1 MAFEINLIS
10 LFFQASL
17 VVKLVLITLLLIS
30 FVSWWFIIE
39 KYITFKRAER
49 DIYEFN
55 KIFWTN
61 NDLEKIFTKLQRK
74 EKLIGLE
81 QVFVSGFKEFS
92 KKEKKPPNLDQIK
105 KILEITIS
113 RCEEEFSKRLPF
125 LSTAASVSPYIG
137 LFGTVWGIM
146 NAFGGLSQLTQVS
159 ITVVAPGI
167 SEALIATALGL
178 FAAIPA
184 LVSYNWNL
192 NKINSFVN
200 EYSNFSEEL
209 IIFFLTKLMRAKNPK
224 KYLAEINVIP
234 YVDIMLVLLL
244 IFMVTAPFIIQ
255 GINVDLPKVDS
266 APIDDFE
273 NNSLTI
279 SINSSGKYY
288 LELDTFKDQELT
300 LEKIENELKKIITSN
315 KVEVF
320 IRADSQVIFDDVAKL
335 MSSLQKLKPNS
346 INFLTEPKND

>member
-1 MAFEINLIS
+1 
-10 LFFQASL
+10 
-17 VVKLVLITLLLIS
+17 
-30 FVSWWFIIE
+30 
-39 KYITFKRAER
+39 
-49 DIYEFN
+49 
-55 KIFWTN
+55 
-61 NDLEKIFTKLQRK
+61 
-74 EKLIGLE
+74 
-81 QVFVSGFKEFS
+81 
-92 KKEKKPPNLDQIK
+92 
-105 KILEITIS
+105 
-113 RCEEEFSKRLPF
+113 
-125 LSTAASVSPYIG
+125 
-137 LFGTVWGIM
+137 
-146 NAFGGLSQLTQVS
+146 
-159 ITVVAPGI
+159 
-167 SEALIATALGL
+167 
-178 FAAIPA
+178 
-184 LVSYNWNL
+184 
-192 NKINSFVN
+192 
-200 EYSNFSEEL
+200 
-209 IIFFLTKLMRAKNPK
+209 MRAKNPK

-288 LELDTFKDQELT
+288 LDLDTFKDQELT

>member
-1 MAFEINLIS
+1 
-10 LFFQASL
+10 
-17 VVKLVLITLLLIS
+17 
-30 FVSWWFIIE
+30 
-39 KYITFKRAER
+39 
-49 DIYEFN
+49 
-55 KIFWTN
+55 
-61 NDLEKIFTKLQRK
+61 
-74 EKLIGLE
+74 
-81 QVFVSGFKEFS
+81 
-92 KKEKKPPNLDQIK
+92 
-105 KILEITIS
+105 
-113 RCEEEFSKRLPF
+113 
-125 LSTAASVSPYIG
+125 
-137 LFGTVWGIM
+137 
-146 NAFGGLSQLTQVS
+146 
-159 ITVVAPGI
+159 
-167 SEALIATALGL
+167 
-178 FAAIPA
+178 
-184 LVSYNWNL
+184 
-192 NKINSFVN
+192 
-200 EYSNFSEEL
+200 
-209 IIFFLTKLMRAKNPK
+209 MRAKNPNR
-224 KYLAEINVIP
+224 YLAEINVIP

>member
-1 MAFEINLIS
+1 
-10 LFFQASL
+10 
-17 VVKLVLITLLLIS
+17 
-30 FVSWWFIIE
+30 
-39 KYITFKRAER
+39 
-49 DIYEFN
+49 
-55 KIFWTN
+55 
-61 NDLEKIFTKLQRK
+61 
-74 EKLIGLE
+74 
-81 QVFVSGFKEFS
+81 
-92 KKEKKPPNLDQIK
+92 
-105 KILEITIS
+105 
-113 RCEEEFSKRLPF
+113 
-125 LSTAASVSPYIG
+125 
-137 LFGTVWGIM
+137 
-146 NAFGGLSQLTQVS
+146 
-159 ITVVAPGI
+159 
-167 SEALIATALGL
+167 
-178 FAAIPA
+178 
-184 LVSYNWNL
+184 
-192 NKINSFVN
+192 
-200 EYSNFSEEL
+200 
-209 IIFFLTKLMRAKNPK
+209 MRAKNPK

-266 APIDDFE
+266 APIEDFE

-346 INFLTEPKND
+346 INFLTEPEND

>member
-1 MAFEINLIS
+1 
-10 LFFQASL
+10 
-17 VVKLVLITLLLIS
+17 
-30 FVSWWFIIE
+30 
-39 KYITFKRAER
+39 
-49 DIYEFN
+49 
-55 KIFWTN
+55 
-61 NDLEKIFTKLQRK
+61 
-74 EKLIGLE
+74 
-81 QVFVSGFKEFS
+81 
-92 KKEKKPPNLDQIK
+92 
-105 KILEITIS
+105 
-113 RCEEEFSKRLPF
+113 
-125 LSTAASVSPYIG
+125 
-137 LFGTVWGIM
+137 
-146 NAFGGLSQLTQVS
+146 
-159 ITVVAPGI
+159 
-167 SEALIATALGL
+167 
-178 FAAIPA
+178 
-184 LVSYNWNL
+184 
-192 NKINSFVN
+192 
-200 EYSNFSEEL
+200 
-209 IIFFLTKLMRAKNPK
+209 MRAKNPK

-244 IFMVTAPFIIQ
+244 VFMVTAPFIIQ

-335 MSSLQKLKPNS
+335 MASLQKLKPNS

>member
-1 MAFEINLIS
+1 
-10 LFFQASL
+10 
-17 VVKLVLITLLLIS
+17 
-30 FVSWWFIIE
+30 
-39 KYITFKRAER
+39 
-49 DIYEFN
+49 
-55 KIFWTN
+55 
-61 NDLEKIFTKLQRK
+61 
-74 EKLIGLE
+74 
-81 QVFVSGFKEFS
+81 
-92 KKEKKPPNLDQIK
+92 
-105 KILEITIS
+105 
-113 RCEEEFSKRLPF
+113 
-125 LSTAASVSPYIG
+125 
-137 LFGTVWGIM
+137 
-146 NAFGGLSQLTQVS
+146 
-159 ITVVAPGI
+159 
-167 SEALIATALGL
+167 
-178 FAAIPA
+178 
-184 LVSYNWNL
+184 
-192 NKINSFVN
+192 
-200 EYSNFSEEL
+200 
-209 IIFFLTKLMRAKNPK
+209 MRANNPK

-315 KVEVF
+315 KIEVF

>member
-1 MAFEINLIS
+1 
-10 LFFQASL
+10 
-17 VVKLVLITLLLIS
+17 
-30 FVSWWFIIE
+30 
-39 KYITFKRAER
+39 
-49 DIYEFN
+49 
-55 KIFWTN
+55 
-61 NDLEKIFTKLQRK
+61 
-74 EKLIGLE
+74 
-81 QVFVSGFKEFS
+81 
-92 KKEKKPPNLDQIK
+92 
-105 KILEITIS
+105 
-113 RCEEEFSKRLPF
+113 
-125 LSTAASVSPYIG
+125 
-137 LFGTVWGIM
+137 
-146 NAFGGLSQLTQVS
+146 
-159 ITVVAPGI
+159 
-167 SEALIATALGL
+167 
-178 FAAIPA
+178 
-184 LVSYNWNL
+184 
-192 NKINSFVN
+192 
-200 EYSNFSEEL
+200 
-209 IIFFLTKLMRAKNPK
+209 MRAKNPK

-300 LEKIENELKKIITSN
+300 FERIENELKKIITSN

-335 MSSLQKLKPNS
+335 MASLQKLKPNS

>member
-1 MAFEINLIS
+1 
-10 LFFQASL
+10 
-17 VVKLVLITLLLIS
+17 
-30 FVSWWFIIE
+30 
-39 KYITFKRAER
+39 
-49 DIYEFN
+49 
-55 KIFWTN
+55 
-61 NDLEKIFTKLQRK
+61 
-74 EKLIGLE
+74 
-81 QVFVSGFKEFS
+81 
-92 KKEKKPPNLDQIK
+92 
-105 KILEITIS
+105 
-113 RCEEEFSKRLPF
+113 
-125 LSTAASVSPYIG
+125 
-137 LFGTVWGIM
+137 
-146 NAFGGLSQLTQVS
+146 
-159 ITVVAPGI
+159 
-167 SEALIATALGL
+167 
-178 FAAIPA
+178 
-184 LVSYNWNL
+184 
-192 NKINSFVN
+192 
-200 EYSNFSEEL
+200 
-209 IIFFLTKLMRAKNPK
+209 MRAKNPN

-266 APIDDFE
+266 APVDDFE

>member
-1 MAFEINLIS
+1 
-10 LFFQASL
+10 
-17 VVKLVLITLLLIS
+17 
-30 FVSWWFIIE
+30 
-39 KYITFKRAER
+39 
-49 DIYEFN
+49 
-55 KIFWTN
+55 
-61 NDLEKIFTKLQRK
+61 
-74 EKLIGLE
+74 
-81 QVFVSGFKEFS
+81 
-92 KKEKKPPNLDQIK
+92 
-105 KILEITIS
+105 
-113 RCEEEFSKRLPF
+113 
-125 LSTAASVSPYIG
+125 
-137 LFGTVWGIM
+137 
-146 NAFGGLSQLTQVS
+146 
-159 ITVVAPGI
+159 
-167 SEALIATALGL
+167 
-178 FAAIPA
+178 
-184 LVSYNWNL
+184 
-192 NKINSFVN
+192 
-200 EYSNFSEEL
+200 
-209 IIFFLTKLMRAKNPK
+209 MRAKNPK

-300 LEKIENELKKIITSN
+300 FERIENELKKIITGN

-335 MSSLQKLKPNS
+335 MASLQKLKPNS